1 MGFNHYRA
9 VRCGRSISSSGYD
22 VERISSKSGTFLN
35 MVPGSYDG
43 QDAREF
49 SNAIQQFQRELN
61 YISSE
66 SKRLGNEIIN
76 TANEIKREEEEKQ
89 RIAREARLKSIL
101 GT

>member
-9 VRCGRSISSSGYD
+9 VRCGRNITSSGYD
-22 VERISSKSGTFLN
+22 VERIGSKSGTFLN
-35 MVPGSYDG
+35 MVPSSYDG

-49 SNAIQQFQRELN
+49 SRAIEQLQRELN
-61 YISSE
+61 CISTE

-76 TANEIKREEEEKQ
+76 TANEIKTEEEEKEK
-89 RIAREARLKSIL
+89 RRREALVKSIL